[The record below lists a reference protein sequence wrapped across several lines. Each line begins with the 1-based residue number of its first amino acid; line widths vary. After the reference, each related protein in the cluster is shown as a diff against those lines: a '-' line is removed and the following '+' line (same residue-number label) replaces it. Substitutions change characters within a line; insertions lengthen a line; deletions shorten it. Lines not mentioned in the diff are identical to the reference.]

1 MVVGHFSISDA
12 FAYMDPNSITLA
24 IQLLA
29 AALIGAGISVKL
41 YWEKIKMKF
50 LKLLLVQVT
59 LISFFS
65 FLPELSNPYLNFAY
79 KVVGVLSAQL
89 YVIYKSEWVVS
100 YNSIC
105 DSRFDNL
112 GQ

>member
-1 MVVGHFSISDA
+1 MLKSRNIFYSSIVVLIVVGHFSISDA

-50 LKLLLVQVT
+50 LK
-59 LISFFS
+59 
-65 FLPELSNPYLNFAY
+65 
-79 KVVGVLSAQL
+79 
-89 YVIYKSEWVVS
+89 
-100 YNSIC
+100 
-105 DSRFDNL
+105 
-112 GQ
+112 